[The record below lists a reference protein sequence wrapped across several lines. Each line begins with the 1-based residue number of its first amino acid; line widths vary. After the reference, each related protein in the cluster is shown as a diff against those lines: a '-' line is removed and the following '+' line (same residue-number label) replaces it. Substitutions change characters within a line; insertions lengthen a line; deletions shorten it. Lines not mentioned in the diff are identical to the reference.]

1 MTAYTLANSCRGKS
15 SKALPQGGFS
25 AKLHLPVGLPVHR
38 QRLRLPAFR
47 FYLQPLLQ
55 QRLPRLDQNDT
66 SPANIYG
73 VDRWGKGLV
82 TVSSDG
88 EIALFD
94 PLHEEAAPISL
105 PGILKDLKQRG
116 IATPIVL
123 RVSSFLEHKIRHLN
137 QSFADAIQRVGYK
150 APYRG
155 VFPIKVNQQAQ
166 VIDRIVEFG
175 RSFDFGLEAGSKPE
189 LVIALAHRLSKDA
202 LIVCNGVKDAEF
214 IRLAILSRR
223 LGFNTIIVLESP
235 KEAETV
241 IEVTREL
248 GIEPLL
254 GVRVKLTN
262 QIGGKW
268 QESSGDRSAFGM
280 NSDQLLRVVDRLK
293 DVGLLHCLKLQ
304 HSHLGSQV
312 PDVNDVRRAT
322 SEACRYFIELSR
334 EGAPLSHLDLGGGL
348 GVDYTGEKRAS
359 ENSINYSIEEYAT
372 NVVETVAYALD
383 DANVD
388 HPVLVTES
396 GRAVVAT
403 SSMLIF
409 DVLETTLYDA
419 PDAPD
424 VQPDDHHLLAD
435 LAAIS
440 GYLVAGRVQE
450 CWNDATFYRDE
461 LRGLFRRG
469 MVDLRQMARGE
480 RIYLFLIARIKTLV
494 AMSDEVSELEE
505 KLEQVADVYHCN
517 FSLFQSLPD
526 VWAIGQIHPIVP
538 LQMLNQ
544 TPDRRAVLSDITC
557 DSDGKVDRFILADG
571 ISPSLPVHS
580 LPEDQHYYLGVFFVG
595 AYQETLGDLHNLFG
609 DTNVVTIELRADG
622 EFNLLHEQEGDTIS
636 EVLSYVEFNPSDC
649 VAAFRKMVDEAISG
663 GTVKTSE
670 RKTLIGAYRDSING
684 YTYYE

>member
-1 MTAYTLANSCRGKS
+1 MT
-15 SKALPQGGFS
+15 Q
-25 AKLHLPVGLPVHR
+25 
-38 QRLRLPAFR
+38 
-47 FYLQPLLQ
+47 
-55 QRLPRLDQNDT
+55 DQNCAED
-66 SPANIYG
+66 IYG
-73 VDRWGKGLV
+73 VERWGKGLI
-82 TVSSDG
+82 TVSSEG
-88 EIALFD
+88 EIALCN
-94 PLHEEAAPISL
+94 PAHKEAAPISL
-105 PGILKDLKQRG
+105 PGILSDLEQRG
-116 IATPIVL
+116 IASPLLL
-123 RVSSFLEHKIRHLN
+123 RISSFLENEIRHIN
-137 QSFADAIQRVGYK
+137 QSFANAIQRVGYK

-175 RSFDFGLEAGSKPE
+175 SKYDFGLEAGSKPE
-189 LVIALAHRLSKDA
+189 LVIALAHRLAKDA

-293 DVGLLHCLKLQ
+293 DVGLLHCLRLQ

-322 SEACRYFIELSR
+322 AEACRYFIELTR
-334 EGAPLSHLDLGGGL
+334 EGVPLTHLDLGGGL
-348 GVDYTGEKRAS
+348 GIDYTGEKRAA
-359 ENSINYSIEEYAT
+359 ENSINYSIEEYAS

-383 DANVD
+383 EAEVA

-424 VQPDDHHLLAD
+424 VQPEDHHLVSD
-435 LAAIS
+435 LAAIR

-469 MVDLRQMARGE
+469 MVDLRQMARAE
-480 RIYLFLIARIKTLV
+480 RIYLSLIAQIKVL
-494 AMSDEVSELEE
+494 AAASDEVNELGE
-505 KLEQVADVYHCN
+505 KLEEVADVYHCN

-526 VWAIGQIHPIVP
+526 VWAIDQLHPIVP

-580 LPEDQHYYLGVFFVG
+580 LSEDQRYYLGVFFVG

-609 DTNVVTIELRADG
+609 DTNVVTIDLRPDG
-622 EFNLLHEQEGDTIS
+622 GFDLLHEQEGDTIS
-636 EVLSYVEFNPSDC
+636 EVLSYVEFDPADC
-649 VAAFRKMVDEAISG
+649 VAAFRKMVDEAISSG
-663 GTVKTSE
+663 AVQVAE

>member
-1 MTAYTLANSCRGKS
+1 MKQDH
-15 SKALPQGGFS
+15 ALS
-25 AKLHLPVGLPVHR
+25 EK
-38 QRLRLPAFR
+38 
-47 FYLQPLLQ
+47 
-55 QRLPRLDQNDT
+55 
-66 SPANIYG
+66 IYG
-73 VDRWGKGLV
+73 VDRWGKGLIS
-82 TVSSDG
+82 VSADG
-88 EIALFD
+88 DIVLCD
-94 PLHEEAAPISL
+94 PAREDAPPISL
-105 PGILKDLKQRG
+105 PGILRDLEQRG
-116 IATPIVL
+116 IATPLLL
-123 RVSSFLEHKIRHLN
+123 RVSSFLENEIRHIN
-137 QSFADAIQRVGYK
+137 QSFARAIDRVGYK

-166 VIDRIVEFG
+166 VVDRIVEFG
-175 RSFDFGLEAGSKPE
+175 QPYDFGLEAGSKPE

-223 LGFNTIIVLESP
+223 LGFNTVIVLESP

-268 QESSGDRSAFGM
+268 QESSGDRSTFGM
-280 NSDQLLRVVDRLK
+280 NTDQLIRVVDRLK

-312 PDVNDVRRAT
+312 PDVNDVRRAA
-322 SEACRYFIELSR
+322 SEACRYFVELVR
-334 EGAPLSHLDLGGGL
+334 EGVPLTHLDLGGGL
-348 GVDYTGEKRAS
+348 GVDYTGEKRAG
-359 ENSINYSIEEYAT
+359 ENSINYSVEEYCS
-372 NVVETVAYALD
+372 NLVETVAYAMD
-383 DANVD
+383 DAGLE

-409 DVLETTLYDA
+409 DVLEATLYDA

-424 VQPDDHHLLAD
+424 VGTDDHHLVTD
-435 LAAIS
+435 LAAIT
-440 GYLVAGRVQE
+440 GYLVPERVQE
-450 CWNDATFYRDE
+450 CWNDASFYRDE
-461 LRGLFRRG
+461 LRALFRRG
-469 MVDLRQMARGE
+469 VIDLRQMARAE
-480 RIYLFLIARIKTLV
+480 RIYLSLTAKIKTMV
-494 AMSDEVSELEE
+494 AASDMFGELEE
-505 KLEQVADVYHCN
+505 QLEKVADVYHCN

-526 VWAIGQIHPIVP
+526 VWAIDQLHPIVP

-544 TPDRRAVLSDITC
+544 TPDRRAILSDITC
-557 DSDGKVDRFILADG
+557 DSDGKVDQFILADG
-571 ISPSLPVHS
+571 ISRSLPVHS
-580 LPEDQHYYLGVFFVG
+580 LPEDRKYYFGVFFVG

-609 DTNVVTIELRADG
+609 DTNVVTVDLRADG
-622 EFNLLHEQEGDTIS
+622 GFDLLHEQEGDTIS
-636 EVLSYVEFNPSDC
+636 EVLSYVEFDPADC
-649 VAAFRKMVDEAISG
+649 VAAFRKMVDEAISDG
-663 GTVKTSE
+663 SIKTSE